1 MIVIVKSKGHTL
13 KGEMAADEDAAEH
26 FKGTVSSRVSLL
38 KLPVMQC
45 FYTAL
50 LILGNSALDNRPLL
64 DEVSQSETHFSNY

>member
-1 MIVIVKSKGHTL
+1 M
-13 KGEMAADEDAAEH
+13 GEMAADEDAAEH

-50 LILGNSALDNRPLL
+50 LILGNSTLDNRPLL